1 MENDP
6 EDVNLKH
13 LYLWQIYEVKKSI
26 HILKN
31 FQILD
36 FVNPK
41 QDVYLDL
48 TLNISLEKK
57 IKVEPF
63 ATVLSSPYPFTS
75 EINKVATSTGNASE
89 IKTAEEN
96 RGAFAERTNLI
107 QRILHDE
114 IHVDVYVS
122 V

>member
-63 ATVLSSPYPFTS
+63 ATVLSFPYPFTS
-75 EINKVATSTGNASE
+75 EINKVAASKGNASE